1 MHWTSAAPRARAA
14 VVAAGRAGPADP
26 ALTSPPI
33 LLFPV
38 TYRVNA
44 AGHMEVGGCD
54 LVDLAR
60 EHGTPLYVYDEATVR
75 QRSSEYMAAMGPAG
89 KVLYSAKAFASPRF
103 LRAVAEEGLGLDVVS
118 AGELYLA
125 LRSGFPRDRVHFLG
139 NNKSREDLAAAFEAG
154 ATIVIDGDYEF
165 ELLKDVVPAGRRTP
179 VLLRLSPG
187 VKPDTHEHISTG
199 QLDSKFGFSIE
210 SGAARRAVETALA
223 HPRLELVGLHSH
235 IGSQIFGLGAYEK
248 AMGIMLDFLAE
259 LRSEFQYEPRQ
270 LGAGG
275 GLGIAYTQNDDPPTP
290 RQFVEVVLGAM
301 VAGCEKR
308 GLKVPQLVVE
318 PGRSIAGPAGVALYT
333 VGSIKDIPGVR
344 RYVAV
349 DGGMGDNIRP
359 KLYGAR
365 YEAFLAS
372 APDRAPDRAAGGKVT
387 IAGKYCESTDIL
399 ITDIEMPALKAG
411 DIIALPAAGAYCLAM
426 ASNYNG
432 MPRPEVLMLREG
444 TATVMR
450 RRETMDDLVA
460 AEVF

>member
-1 MHWTSAAPRARAA
+1 
-14 VVAAGRAGPADP
+14 
-26 ALTSPPI
+26 

-54 LVDLAR
+54 LLELAR

-75 QRSSEYMAAMGPAG
+75 QRASEFVAAMGPAG
-89 KVLYSAKAFASPRF
+89 QVLYSAKAFASPQF
-103 LRAVAEEGLGLDVVS
+103 LRVVAEEGLGLDVVS
-118 AGELYLA
+118 AGELNLA
-125 LRSGFPRDRVHFLG
+125 LKSGFPQDRIHFLG
-139 NNKSREDLAAAFEAG
+139 NNKSRQDLAAAIGAG
-154 ATIVIDGDYEF
+154 ATVVIDGEYEF
-165 ELLKDVVPAGRRTP
+165 ELLNELVADGERTP
-179 VLLRLSPG
+179 VMLRLSPG
-187 VKPDTHEHISTG
+187 VKPDTHDHISTG

-210 SGAARRAVETALA
+210 SGAARRAVEKALA

-235 IGSQIFGLGAYEK
+235 IGSQIFGLGAYEH
-248 AMGIMLDFLAE
+248 AMSIMLDLLLQ
-259 LRSEFQYEPRQ
+259 LRDDLDFEPSR

-275 GLGIAYTQNDDPPTP
+275 GLGIAYTRHDDPPTP
-290 RQFVEVVLGAM
+290 RDFVEVVHRAL
-301 VAGCEKR
+301 VVGCAQR
-308 GLKVPQLVVE
+308 GLRVPQLVVE
-318 PGRSIAGPAGVALYT
+318 PGRSIAGPAGMALYT

-365 YEAFLAS
+365 YEAYLAS
-372 APDRAPDRAAGGKVT
+372 DPDRAPDGTVT

-399 ITDIEMPALKAG
+399 ITDIDMPALNPG
-411 DIIALPAAGAYCLAM
+411 DVIALPAAGAYCLAM

-432 MPRPEVLMLREG
+432 IPRPEVLMLRDGE
-444 TATVMR
+444 ARVMR
-450 RRETMDDLVA
+450 RRETLDDLIA

>member
-1 MHWTSAAPRARAA
+1 
-14 VVAAGRAGPADP
+14 
-26 ALTSPPI
+26 
-33 LLFPV
+33 LLYPV

-54 LVDLAR
+54 LVELAR

-75 QRSSEYMAAMGPAG
+75 QRSSEYVAAMGSAG
-89 KVLYSAKAFASPRF
+89 QVLYSAKAFASPQF
-103 LRAVAEEGLGLDVVS
+103 LRVVAEEGLGLDVVS
-118 AGELYLA
+118 AGELDLA
-125 LRSGFPRDRVHFLG
+125 LRSGFPRERVHFLG
-139 NNKSREDLAAAFEAG
+139 NNKSRDDIEAAYRAG
-154 ATIVIDGDYEF
+154 ATIVIDGAHEF
-165 ELLKDVVPAGRRTP
+165 ELLGDIVPEGQRTP
-179 VLLRLSPG
+179 VMLRISPG
-187 VKPDTHEHISTG
+187 VKPDTHDHISTG

-210 SGAARRAVETALA
+210 SGAARKAVEEALR
-223 HPRLELVGLHSH
+223 HPCLDLVGLHSH
-235 IGSQIFGLGAYEK
+235 IGSQIFALGAYED
-248 AMGIMLDFLAE
+248 AMEIMLDLLVQ
-259 LRSEFQYEPRQ
+259 LRDEMKFEPRK

-275 GLGIAYTQNDDPPTP
+275 GLGIAYTHQDDPPTP
-290 RQFVEVVLGAM
+290 RHFVETVRHALDS
-301 VAGCEKR
+301 GCAAR

-365 YEAFLAS
+365 YEAVLAS
-372 APDRAPDRAAGGKVT
+372 APERAPEEKVT

-399 ITDIEMPALKAG
+399 ITDIEMPDLKAG
-411 DIIALPAAGAYCLAM
+411 DIICVPAAGAYCLAM

-432 MPRPEVLMLREG
+432 MPRPEVLMVRDG
-444 TATVMR
+444 KARVMR
-450 RRETMDDLVA
+450 RRETLDDLVA